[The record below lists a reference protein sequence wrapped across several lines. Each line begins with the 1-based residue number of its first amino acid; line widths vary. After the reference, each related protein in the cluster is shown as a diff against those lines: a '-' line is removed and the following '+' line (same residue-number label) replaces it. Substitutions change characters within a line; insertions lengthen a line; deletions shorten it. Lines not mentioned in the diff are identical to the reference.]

1 MKPFMKYTGNH
12 LFHYTKLES
21 ALKIIATQSLKFG
34 DFENMNDIAEVKRDV
49 YGMISTEVILKELEK
64 YKSISLT
71 LDNPSKRGFAIDP
84 LWGHYAQNG
93 NGVCLVF
100 AKDKLISNLKEQFG
114 EGAEVAHIE
123 YISDFSNA
131 IFTEGNSLEKI
142 RHYIKHKI
150 KDIFFTKSIDWEY
163 EHELRILI
171 QGNGAEKYLYYG
183 KDTLIATILC
193 LPKVEYYK
201 QSLEFKLLKALLPD
215 TPILNYKT
223 SLGNKELRNEDGEK
237 MCGVIGY
244 DLQLDLS

>member
-49 YGMISTEVILKELEK
+49 YGMISTEVILKELAK

-71 LDNPSKRGFAIDP
+71 LDNSSKRGFSIDP

-100 AKDKLISNLKEQFG
+100 AKDKLLSDFRKQFG
-114 EGAEVAHIE
+114 ESTKVAPIK
-123 YISDFSNA
+123 YLSDFSNA
-131 IFTEGNSLEKI
+131 IFIGGKSLENVGKNI
-142 RHYIKHKI
+142 EENIE
-150 KDIFFTKSIDWEY
+150 DIFFTKSIDWEY
-163 EHELRILI
+163 EHELRLLI
-171 QGNGAEKYLYYG
+171 QGNGTDEYLSYG
-183 KDTLIATILC
+183 NGTLIATILC
-193 LPKVEYYK
+193 LPKVEDYI
-201 QSLEFKLLKALLPD
+201 QSIEFKLLKSLLPD

-223 SLGNKELRNEDGEK
+223 SLGNKELRNEEGEK
-237 MCGVIGY
+237 MCGIIGY
-244 DLQLDLS
+244 DWN